1 MGEHMS
7 DYLKKQDEFILEMK
21 RSWMRVQTQREEEG
35 ADGGAEQILAEIEKT
50 GGSALNSSSADG
62 VTITDADLGFTEGD
76 ITEFASMGAAELKAK
91 LAVDDKEL
99 ELMREHTVL
108 TVEHAKVKKM
118 LLADKDH
125 ELQEYEYQWGVAKAN
140 MAASEGELMIVDEE
154 VSILKGLVTQTHRY
168 HLQQSRTGKLP

>member
-1 MGEHMS
+1 
-7 DYLKKQDEFILEMK
+7 
-21 RSWMRVQTQREEEG
+21 
-35 ADGGAEQILAEIEKT
+35 
-50 GGSALNSSSADG
+50 
-62 VTITDADLGFTEGD
+62 
-76 ITEFASMGAAELKAK
+76 MGAAELKAK

-168 HLQQSRTGKLP
+168 HLQQSRTGKLPADLLRQLTLEQLQMLEQLQ

>member
-1 MGEHMS
+1 
-7 DYLKKQDEFILEMK
+7 
-21 RSWMRVQTQREEEG
+21 
-35 ADGGAEQILAEIEKT
+35 
-50 GGSALNSSSADG
+50 
-62 VTITDADLGFTEGD
+62 
-76 ITEFASMGAAELKAK
+76 
-91 LAVDDKEL
+91 
-99 ELMREHTVL
+99 MREHTVL

-168 HLQQSRTGKLP
+168 HLQQSRTGKLPADLLRQLTLEQLQMLEQLQ